1 MNSKRPGYVQNARNR
16 LLALEAILFCRKAM
30 NAPSARPSLRSD
42 FVQETTYFLQKP
54 TKYLAR
60 RGFITTFAA
69 N

>member
-1 MNSKRPGYVQNARNR
+1 MNVHI
-16 LLALEAILFCRKAM
+16 AI
-30 NAPSARPSLRSD
+30 PSLRND

-60 RGFITTFAA
+60 RVFITTFAA